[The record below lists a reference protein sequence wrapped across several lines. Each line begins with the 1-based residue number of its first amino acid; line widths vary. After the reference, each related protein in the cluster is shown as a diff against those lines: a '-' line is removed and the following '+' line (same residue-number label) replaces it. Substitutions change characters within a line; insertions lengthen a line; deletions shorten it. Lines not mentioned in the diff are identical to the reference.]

1 MKLVS
6 EWRESRMQSI
16 DEMSPS
22 SLPPPPL
29 PPLPSR
35 PEATGPQSSAPASAS
50 ASSSPP
56 QRHQMLLHRTDSS
69 DSLHQEL
76 EPPDFN
82 HLRNLLAILM
92 LTTFLSLC
100 SALDAKTQC
109 LHPETSLAYGAE
121 GEGGRGDID
130 GYSYGYSY
138 GNEDWGQY
146 YNYYNVEGKN
156 GDGNADADADS
167 GYYHPSQDDLDEMMG
182 ECVFLFR
189 KVMVPVSV
197 TVIATAI
204 VSMVLIIRHW
214 DNIGNSAEHIVPSHL
229 AALLQLSF
237 PFFIMGA
244 SWMYAIA
251 FLMFKI
257 KFEDNS
263 DDKGNDDNNNNDGD
277 NNNGQYFRNPFKSL
291 GAVDKMGRVGINANL
306 YYMSHFSTMIV
317 LILMY
322 NNVVDVCRWWKMGIQ
337 PQSSESGA
345 IRPTP
350 SFHEQVHA
358 MLSTTSVAKLASFYR
373 RRRKTWYQFL
383 LRLRERSGYWVAAF
397 FFSSLVFASS
407 AYVYIQVLVNLA
419 YEMADGVPFQY
430 RRTCLVIQD
439 NDILPEEFCKRTTLA
454 VVSGAIATIFSFVA
468 IILHLVYRRGTAN
481 DVDQTC
487 GQIEIAVHSLPK
499 GMLEPVSSHAPLKV
513 EFLLSLIP
521 SVLLG
526 LNAIFST
533 GVQGP
538 ASEVGNL
545 YYASF
550 ASFFFMVRISMG
562 TLEELTHLDNHDHSA
577 SMNAADLSCE
587 GDGCCETIKEDAPQ
601 RSREYDS
608 QSSFASVDV
617 DIFSRKERNKRLRK
631 FLLLAICSGICS
643 LSALDAADNQHSET
657 TRLQTYMI
665 FAPATVSA
673 LSTIFFLMCLRPFSY
688 SFAAR
693 VSCGGVATV
702 VMFLIWLTN
711 LLVTMHSEDSWAVNS
726 IGEIRNANLYY
737 FSWASIIV
745 AGLQIVSYSEPFVR
759 LHDSKDAMFAVWATN
774 VKVCMVILG
783 AALHVWHSISDTC
796 GENDYAKTDG
806 NMDAGMEEDEMQ
818 AAEVAGNEAFCSRTK
833 LALGVAVT
841 GILSGWLAMGSRI
854 LGCPITKRYRTYVE
868 AFISIILVIVFGA
881 GVAFV
886 TGIGGPGQSVGDL
899 YYVRVNE
906 RPSQSC
912 TFFYLEGVL
921 KIYAKSLTLLFIL
934 SKSFLSLTTGKL
946 VGICS

>member
-1 MKLVS
+1 
-6 EWRESRMQSI
+6 MQSI

-22 SLPPPPL
+22 SQ

-35 PEATGPQSSAPASAS
+35 PAGPLSSST
-50 ASSSPP
+50 SSPP
-56 QRHQMLLHRTDSS
+56 PQQQQMALHRTDSS

-82 HLRNLLAILM
+82 HLRNLLAVLM

-109 LHPETSLAYGAE
+109 LHPETSLAYGGE
-121 GEGGRGDID
+121 GEGGDGDID
-130 GYSYGYSY
+130 DGYGYGYSY

-146 YNYYNVEGKN
+146 YNYYSVEGN
-156 GDGNADADADS
+156 DGDGDVDQDADN

-189 KVMVPVSV
+189 RVMVPVSV
-197 TVIATAI
+197 TVIACAI
-204 VSMVLIIRHW
+204 VSLLLINRHW
-214 DNIGNSAEHIVPSHL
+214 DNIGNSAEHVVPSHL
-229 AALLQLSF
+229 AALLQLSL
-237 PFFIMGA
+237 PFLIMGL

-263 DDKGNDDNNNNDGD
+263 DHDDNDDNNNNDDVD
-277 NNNGQYFRNPFKSL
+277 NNNGQFFRNPFKSL

-317 LILMY
+317 MILMY
-322 NNVVDVCRWWKMGIQ
+322 NNIVDVCRWWKMGIQ

-397 FFSSLVFASS
+397 FFSLLVFASS
-407 AYVYIQVLVNLA
+407 GYVYIQVLVNLA
-419 YEMADGVPFQY
+419 YKMADGVPFQY

-454 VVSGAIATIFSFVA
+454 VMSGAIATIFSFVA
-468 IILHLVYRRGTAN
+468 IILHLVYRRNSAN

-577 SMNAADLSCE
+577 SMDAADLSCE
-587 GDGCCETIKEDAPQ
+587 GDGCCETIKEDAAET
-601 RSREYDS
+601 SREYDS

-643 LSALDAADNQHSET
+643 LSALDAADNQDSEP
-657 TRLQTYMI
+657 TRLQKYMI
-665 FAPATVSA
+665 FAPAAVSA

-693 VSCGGVATV
+693 LSCGGVATV

-745 AGLQIVSYSEPFVR
+745 AGLQIVSYAEPFVSF
-759 LHDSKDAMFAVWATN
+759 HDSKDAMFAVWATN

-783 AALHVWHSISDTC
+783 AALHVWHSIADTC
-796 GENDYAKTDG
+796 GENDYSANADD
-806 NMDAGMEEDEMQ
+806 NMDAGMDEEEMQ

-841 GILSGWLAMGSRI
+841 GILCGWLAMGSRI

-899 YYVRVNE
+899 YYA
-906 RPSQSC
+906 SWLA
-912 TFFYLEGVL
+912 FGVSL
-921 KIYAKSLTLLFIL
+921 GSVIASIDQIQQQEIEAQVAQFHNDGNTDTDGIYIDFQEDR
-934 SKSFLSLTTGKL
+934 
-946 VGICS
+946 